1 MAGGEGGDDDFV
13 ERQGK
18 RQHAAGQQRR
28 AEVRQDDVAEGLPAV
43 GAEVHRGLD
52 QTVRGTAQTG
62 DDVVVDDHHA
72 EGRVADDDGEH
83 PRLDAQCLEGCQQRD
98 PGDDPRQGD
107 RQDQHQRDALLAEEV
122 SAVQC
127 RRSQRAK
134 DHGNQRGNRGDL
146 QRQLD
151 GFEHVRPGERH
162 ADPLPSEALGRKA
175 ERRVFG
181 VEGVQED
188 DQDRE
193 VQEHQPAP
201 GGEAQAQGS
210 FVRVHRRPPVV

>member
-1 MAGGEGGDDDFV
+1 MGG
-13 ERQGK
+13 
-18 RQHAAGQQRR
+18 AAQ
-28 AEVRQDDVAEGLPAV
+28 A
-43 GAEVHRGLD
+43 
-52 QTVRGTAQTG
+52 G

-83 PRLDAQCLEGCQQRD
+83 PRLDSQCLEGRQQRD
-98 PGDDPRQGD
+98 PGDDPRQGN

-122 SAVQC
+122 PAVQ
-127 RRSQRAK
+127 RGRSQCAEH
-134 DHGNQRGNRGDL
+134 HGDQRGNRGDL

-151 GFEHVRPGERH
+151 CLEYVRPRERH
-162 ADPLPSEALGRKA
+162 ADPLQGEALGRKT

-193 VQEHQPAP
+193 VQKHQPAP
-201 GGEAQAQGS
+201 GCDAQ
-210 FVRVHRRPPVV
+210 P

>member
-1 MAGGEGGDDDFV
+1 M
-13 ERQGK
+13 
-18 RQHAAGQQRR
+18 
-28 AEVRQDDVAEGLPAV
+28 
-43 GAEVHRGLD
+43 
-52 QTVRGTAQTG
+52 
-62 DDVVVDDHHA
+62 
-72 EGRVADDDGEH
+72 ADDDGEH
-83 PRLDAQCLEGCQQRD
+83 PRLDSQGLEGRQQRD
-98 PGDDPRQGD
+98 PGDDPRQGN
-107 RQDQHQRDALLAEEV
+107 RQDQHQRDALLAEEIP
-122 SAVQC
+122 AIQ
-127 RRSQRAK
+127 RGRSQCAK
-134 DHGNQRGNRGDL
+134 DHGDQGGNRGDL

-151 GFEHVRPGERH
+151 GFQHVRARERH
-162 ADPLPSEALGRKA
+162 ADPLPGETLGWKT